1 MGSAKPKNVRE
12 FVDAAY
18 SGDSKTVKAMLAAG
32 MPVDAR
38 DRGTTSI
45 LVAASQGH
53 TRIVQTLLR
62 AGANPNAADAD
73 GLSLLVQA
81 IRSESQSVVRAL
93 VAAGADVNC
102 AETHEGSLETPLMT
116 AALRGDLALVRLLAE
131 AGASINARSAKG
143 LSALDLA
150 RASHLEKVVA
160 YLQSHGAQ
168 EKPNRITKRKTQ

>member
-1 MGSAKPKNVRE
+1 MGSTKPKNVRE

-18 SGDSKTVKAMLAAG
+18 SGDARTVIAMLAAG

-38 DRGTTSI
+38 DSGTTAL

-62 AGANPNAADAD
+62 AGANPNAADTD

-81 IRSESQSVVRAL
+81 IRSESRSVIRAL

-102 AETHEGSLETPLMT
+102 AETHDGSLETPLMA

-131 AGASINARSAKG
+131 AGAIINARSAKG

-150 RASHLEKVVA
+150 RSLNLEKVVA
-160 YLQSHGAQ
+160 YLESQGAQ
-168 EKPNRITKRKTQ
+168 EKPNRTTKRKTQ